1 MSLPGQPKRS
11 SHRFCAPF
19 QRKDPAWREASLSLG
34 SNMGDRL
41 AFLQSGLDGLEAEPL
56 IEVVRVSS
64 VYETD
69 PWGLTDQPA
78 FYNVVVCV
86 RTALLPLALLR
97 ACQRIERRAKRK
109 REIHWGPR
117 TLDIDILTLGRLRMD
132 SPRLT
137 LPHPR
142 MQERDFVLVPLAEV
156 TSGDLLERPG
166 VHRLAGFCLKA
177 AAASEPEGSVPGG

>member
-1 MSLPGQPKRS
+1 MSLPGQPKRFF
-11 SHRFCAPF
+11 HHLYATCR
-19 QRKDPAWREASLSLG
+19 RKEPAWREACLSLG
-34 SNMGDRL
+34 SNLGDRL
-41 AFLQSGLDGLEAEPL
+41 AFLQAGLDGLEAEPL
-56 IEVVRVSS
+56 IEVIRVSS

-78 FYNVVVCV
+78 FYNAVVRV

-97 ACQRIERRAKRK
+97 ACQRIERRSKRK

-117 TLDIDILTLGRLRMD
+117 TLDIDILTLGCLRMD
-132 SPRLT
+132 IPRLT

-142 MQERDFVLVPLAEV
+142 MQERDFVLVPLAEI

-166 VHRLAGFCLKA
+166 VHRLASLRLKA
-177 AAASEPEGSVPGG
+177 AAASPTDGSVPGG